1 MKNDE
6 LYPEYISY
14 LDWRLNESQISKGKY
29 SLLKISK
36 VAFED
41 FKTKLENDE
50 TFNNK
55 MIEIV
60 RAEMRDKKIDDIF
73 DDFD

>member
-6 LYPEYISY
+6 LYTEYISY
-14 LDWRLNESQISKGKY
+14 LDWRLNENKINKGKY
-29 SLLKISK
+29 ALLKISRT
-36 VAFED
+36 AFEE
-41 FKTKLENDE
+41 FKFKLENDE
-50 TFNNK
+50 TFNLK

-60 RAEMRDKKIDDIF
+60 RMESRDKKIDDIF

>member
-36 VAFED
+36 DAFED

>member
-6 LYPEYISY
+6 LYTEYISY

-36 VAFED
+36 SSFED
-41 FKTKLENDE
+41 FKKKLENDE
-50 TFNNK
+50 YFNNK

-60 RAEMRDKKIDDIF
+60 RMESRDKKIDDIF
-73 DDFD
+73 DDID

>member
-6 LYPEYISY
+6 LYTEYISY

-29 SLLKISK
+29 ALLKISRT
-36 VAFED
+36 AFEE
-41 FKTKLENDE
+41 FKLKLENDE
-50 TFNNK
+50 TFNAK

-60 RAEMRDKKIDDIF
+60 RMESRDKKIDDIF
-73 DDFD
+73 DDFN

>member
-36 VAFED
+36 SSFED
-41 FKTKLENDE
+41 FKKKLENDE
-50 TFNNK
+50 YFNNK

-60 RAEMRDKKIDDIF
+60 RMESRDKKIDDIF
-73 DDFD
+73 DDID

>member
-6 LYPEYISY
+6 LYTEYISY
-14 LDWRLNESQISKGKY
+14 LDWRLNENKINKGKY
-29 SLLKISK
+29 ALLKISRT
-36 VAFED
+36 AFEE
-41 FKTKLENDE
+41 FKFKLENDE
-50 TFNNK
+50 TFNLK

-60 RAEMRDKKIDDIF
+60 KMESRDKKIDDIF